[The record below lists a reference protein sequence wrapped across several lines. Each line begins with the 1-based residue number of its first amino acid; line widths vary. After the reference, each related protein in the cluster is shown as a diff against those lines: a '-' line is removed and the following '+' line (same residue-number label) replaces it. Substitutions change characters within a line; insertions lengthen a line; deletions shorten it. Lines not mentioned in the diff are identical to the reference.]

1 MRLILFFRP
10 IAYEKCDWN
19 DVVLMKV
26 STVTAQSNVQVSSIV
41 SCAGTPSLAQSIL
54 PKVFANR
61 GHNPLGRSPIMGY
74 PIHPTR
80 IQNTQDFQYVC
91 NQ

>member
-41 SCAGTPSLAQSIL
+41 SLD
-54 PKVFANR
+54 
-61 GHNPLGRSPIMGY
+61 
-74 PIHPTR
+74 IHPTR